1 MLPRSYRTDGWIDVL
16 VESPLGG
23 IVVKVV
29 LQIVTYW
36 VVLSTCVIIPF
47 ITWAYFRA
55 QRQARRDEA
64 AYLADW
70 LGSEELKPPT

>member
-1 MLPRSYRTDGWIDVL
+1 M
-16 VESPLGG
+16 
-23 IVVKVV
+23 KVV